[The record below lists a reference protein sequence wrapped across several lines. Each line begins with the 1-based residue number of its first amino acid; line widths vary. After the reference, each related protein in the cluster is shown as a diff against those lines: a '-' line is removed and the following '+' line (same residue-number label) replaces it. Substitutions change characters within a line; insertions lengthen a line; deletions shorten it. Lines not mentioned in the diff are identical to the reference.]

1 MFRMRYTLVLG
12 VALMA
17 VPAFAD
23 GPAEKRDA
31 GHAAAKHE
39 PPTYEVHG
47 HDDAGH
53 HFSKKLDLRDPAQAR
68 EFNELLQHG
77 HVHEL
82 HNASAP
88 KLSKMASFSTDLG
101 IWSLVVF
108 LGLLFILSRVAW
120 PKMLAGL
127 QKREDTIRGALDE
140 AEKSRGEAQALRASL
155 QKDMDN
161 AHLKVKELIDEAK
174 RDAEATAADVLA
186 KARAD
191 IATDRERLQREI
203 RTETEQAMQSLWTR
217 AADLAT
223 QASAKVL
230 RRQLD
235 GNTQRQLIDEALSEL
250 KAAGKNGHA

>member
-1 MFRMRYTLVLG
+1 MRYTLVL
-12 VALMA
+12 AIAMLA
-17 VPAFAD
+17 APAFAD
-23 GPAEKRDA
+23 SPAEKQADA
-31 GHAAAKHE
+31 HPAAKHDL
-39 PPTYEVHG
+39 PQYEIHG
-47 HDDAGH
+47 HNEAGH

-68 EFNELLQHG
+68 ELDELIQHG
-77 HVHEL
+77 HVHEM

-108 LGLLFILSRVAW
+108 LLLLFVLSKTAW

-127 QKREDTIRGALDE
+127 QMREDNIRGALEE
-140 AEKSRGEAQALRASL
+140 AEKARGEAQALRASL

-174 RDAEATAADVLA
+174 RDAEVTAADVLS

-223 QASAKVL
+223 QASAKAL

-235 GNTQRQLIDEALSEL
+235 GGTQRQLIDEALSEL
-250 KAAGKNGHA
+250 KMAGTNGHA